1 MVIQLLGVTNYCQVA
16 TLQVRQLLLWLICLT
31 LLFFASRMGIWSFRL
46 LFFNMSLWAWGGA
59 WRYGWRDEYTNDYF
73 EPSIAPLGAN
83 SSYGEQ
89 TQYS

>member
-1 MVIQLLGVTNYCQVA
+1 
-16 TLQVRQLLLWLICLT
+16 
-31 LLFFASRMGIWSFRL
+31 MGIWSFRL